1 MIHFTLN
8 WLDYI
13 SLFFIIFMGIP
24 HGALDGAIS
33 VTLGFTKSIHLQVRF
48 IIIYLLVAT
57 LVVVVWYFLPVFSL
71 IVFLIVSVFHFGCG
85 DLNWKNNKLYYICG
99 YAHGGLIV
107 LGIIFFNKDKVDHLF
122 SILSGNQLYLLWN
135 FLYVALLVWIS
146 SLVLILYNYKKIT
159 FSKNYIRVLTLM
171 VLVISLLPPL
181 QAFAIYFCLIH
192 SIHHIKRI
200 MPTLLNFMEK
210 KKILYLM
217 IIFSVLSWLGGGIAY
232 YILLNLNSYT
242 DTIIKVTFI
251 GLAALTF
258 PHMILVDGVFRLKY
272 KI

>member
-1 MIHFTLN
+1 MTYFTLD

-33 VTLGFTKSIHLQVRF
+33 VTLGFAKNFYLQVRF
-48 IIIYLLVAT
+48 IITYLLIAV
-57 LVVVVWYFLPVFSL
+57 LIVVLWYFLPVFSL
-71 IVFLIVSVFHFGCG
+71 ILFLLASIFHFGCG
-85 DLNWKNNKLYYICG
+85 DLNWKNNNFYYISG
-99 YAHGGLIV
+99 YAHGGFVI
-107 LGIIFFNKDKVDHLF
+107 LGIIFFNKNEVDHLF
-122 SILSGNQLYLLWN
+122 SILSGNQLYLLWQ
-135 FLYVALLVWIS
+135 FLNVVLIGWLS
-146 SLVLILYNYKKIT
+146 SLIYLLFNYKKIIV
-159 FSKNYIRVLTLM
+159 SKKYIKISLLM
-171 VLVISLLPPL
+171 ILVISLLPPL
-181 QAFAIYFCLIH
+181 PAFAVYFCSIH

-217 IIFSVLSWLGGGIAY
+217 IIFSTFSWLGGGLAY
-232 YILLNLNSYT
+232 YILFNLNSYT

-258 PHMILVDGVFRLKY
+258 PHMILVDGVFRSKY
-272 KI
+272 KV